1 MCRPNGKKLSRKNVK
16 KKKRISTILIVER
29 KILKRRGERK
39 GNFEQ
44 KKSRLIYQM
53 K

>member
-1 MCRPNGKKLSRKNVK
+1 MEKNFVVK
-16 KKKRISTILIVER
+16 MSKKKRISTILIVKR

-44 KKSRLIYQM
+44 KKSRLIYQV

>member
-1 MCRPNGKKLSRKNVK
+1 MCRPNGKKLCRKNV